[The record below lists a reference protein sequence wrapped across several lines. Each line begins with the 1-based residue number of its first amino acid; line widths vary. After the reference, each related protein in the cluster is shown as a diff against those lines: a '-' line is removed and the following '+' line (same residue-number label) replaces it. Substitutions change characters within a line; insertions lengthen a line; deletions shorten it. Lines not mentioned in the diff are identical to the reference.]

1 MSAKSK
7 APGSPRP
14 ATASGLAAKG
24 APCDDGIVQRV
35 PGLSLTDWLE
45 RLERLH
51 PSTIELGLDRVRR
64 VKDALGLDPA
74 FPLILVGGTNGK
86 GSTCAYLEAIL
97 GAAGYKT
104 GLYTSPHL
112 LRYNERVGSPARNP
126 PTPTL
131 VQAFEKIDAARGDIS
146 LTYFEFGTLGAMAQ
160 FIDAGVDVAILEVG
174 LGGRLDA
181 VNVFDA
187 EVAIVTSV
195 DLDHMD
201 YLGDTREQ
209 IGFEK
214 AGIYRAGRPAIC
226 ADPVPPASLLDHA
239 RRIGADLRC
248 VERDF
253 SAQHEGDQWTY
264 RGQAI
269 GWPALP
275 LPAMAGACQLRNA
288 AAALAALEAVRARL
302 PVSEAAI
309 RQGLATARVAG
320 RFQCIARAPDVILD
334 VAHNPEAARA
344 LAATLRERPVAG
356 RTLAV
361 VGMLAD
367 KDAAGVFAALRG
379 EIDAWWTCTPDSPRA
394 QDAAALA
401 AILRAHAGSA
411 PVSVQPDVSTALAE
425 AQSAA
430 HEGDRILVFG
440 SFHTVAAVLD
450 HAATQQ

>member
-1 MSAKSK
+1 MILSES
-7 APGSPRP
+7 
-14 ATASGLAAKG
+14 TLGLE
-24 APCDDGIVQRV
+24 
-35 PGLSLTDWLE
+35 DWLS

-112 LRYNERVGSPARNP
+112 LRYNERVRIAGRQASDAE
-126 PTPTL
+126 L
-131 VQAFEKIDAARGDIS
+131 VAAFEKIDVARGDTS

-187 EVAIVTSV
+187 EAAIVTSV

-214 AGIYRAGRPAIC
+214 AGIYRSGHPAIC
-226 ADPVPPASLLDHA
+226 ADPAPPTSLLEHA
-239 RRIGADLRC
+239 RQIGADLRC

-253 SAQHEGDQWTY
+253 SAQRAGDQWTY

-269 GWPALP
+269 SWQALP

-309 RQGLATARVAG
+309 RQGLAEARVAG
-320 RFQCIARAPDVILD
+320 RFQRIARAPDVILD

-344 LAATLRERPVAG
+344 LAATLREQPVAG

-367 KDAAGVFAALRG
+367 KDAAGVFAALQG

-394 QDAAALA
+394 QEAAVLA
-401 AILRAHAGSA
+401 ATLRAHAGSA
-411 PVSVQPDVSTALAE
+411 PVSVQADVNTALAE

-430 HEGDRILVFG
+430 REGDRILVFG

-450 HAATQQ
+450 HATTQ

>member
-1 MSAKSK
+1 M
-7 APGSPRP
+7 
-14 ATASGLAAKG
+14 GLA
-24 APCDDGIVQRV
+24 
-35 PGLSLTDWLE
+35 
-45 RLERLH
+45 
-51 PSTIELGLDRVRR
+51 
-64 VKDALGLDPA
+64 PA

-112 LRYNERVGSPARNP
+112 LRYNERVRVAGREASDAE
-126 PTPTL
+126 L
-131 VQAFEKIDAARGDIS
+131 VAAFEKIDAARGDTS

-160 FIDAGVDVAILEVG
+160 FIAAGVDVAILEVG

-187 EVAIVTSV
+187 DAAIVTSV

-201 YLGDTREQ
+201 YLGDTREK

-226 ADPVPPASLLDHA
+226 ADPAPPASLLEHA

-253 SAQHEGDQWTY
+253 SAQRKGGQWTY
-264 RGQAI
+264 RGQVI
-269 GWPALP
+269 SWPALP
-275 LPAMAGACQLRNA
+275 LPAMAGAYQLRNA
-288 AAALAALEAVRARL
+288 AAALAALEAMRARL
-302 PVSEAAI
+302 PVSETAI
-309 RQGLATARVAG
+309 RQGLAQARVAG
-320 RFQCIARAPDVILD
+320 RFQRIARAPDVILD
-334 VAHNPEAARA
+334 VAHNPAAARA
-344 LAATLRERPVAG
+344 LAATLHEQPVAG

-367 KDAAGVFAALRG
+367 KDAAGVFAALGG
-379 EIDAWWTCTPDSPRA
+379 EIDAWWTCTPESSRA
-394 QDAAALA
+394 QDATALA
-401 AILRAHAGSA
+401 AILLRQVNGAAI
-411 PVSVQPDVSTALAE
+411 SVQPDVNTALAE
-425 AQSAA
+425 ARGAA
-430 HEGDRILVFG
+430 REGDRILVFG
-440 SFHTVAAVLD
+440 SFYTVAAVLD

>member
-1 MSAKSK
+1 MILSES
-7 APGSPRP
+7 
-14 ATASGLAAKG
+14 T
-24 APCDDGIVQRV
+24 
-35 PGLSLTDWLE
+35 PGLDDWLT

-51 PSTIELGLDRVRR
+51 PSTIELGLDRVRL
-64 VKDALGLDPA
+64 VKDALELDPA
-74 FPLILVGGTNGK
+74 FPLIIVGGTNGK

-97 GAAGYKT
+97 GAAGYHT

-112 LRYNERVGSPARNP
+112 LRYNERVRIAGKEASDAE
-126 PTPTL
+126 L
-131 VQAFEKIDAARGDIS
+131 VAAFEKIDTARGDTS
-146 LTYFEFGTLGAMAQ
+146 LTYFEFGTLGAMVQ

-181 VNVFDA
+181 VNVFDGEA
-187 EVAIVTSV
+187 AIVTSV

-226 ADPVPPASLLDHA
+226 ADPAPPASLLEHA
-239 RRIGADLRC
+239 RQIGADLRC
-248 VERDF
+248 VGRDF
-253 SAQHEGDQWTY
+253 SAQREGDQWTY

-269 GWPALP
+269 SWPALP
-275 LPAMAGACQLRNA
+275 LPAMAGAYQLRNA
-288 AAALAALEAVRARL
+288 AAALAALEAMRARL
-302 PVSEAAI
+302 PVSEPAI
-309 RQGLATARVAG
+309 RQGLAQARVAG
-320 RFQCIARAPDVILD
+320 RFQRIARAPDVILD

-344 LAATLRERPVAG
+344 LAATLHEQPVAG

-367 KDAAGVFAALRG
+367 KDAAGVFAALHG

-394 QDAAALA
+394 QNAAALA
-401 AILRAHAGSA
+401 ATLRTHAGSV
-411 PVSVQPDVSTALAE
+411 PVSVQPDVNSALAE

-430 HEGDRILVFG
+430 REGDRILVFG

-450 HAATQQ
+450 HAATQ